1 MHKTVVAIRHVHF
14 EDLGI
19 FDAVLSDAGYAV
31 RYHDLDADS
40 FATLDPLE
48 PDLLIVLG
56 GPVGVYET
64 EAYRSATN
72 RQGARR
78 RCRTHGS
85 QGNRIRSTQTE

>member
-64 EAYRSATN
+64 EA
-72 RQGARR
+72 
-78 RCRTHGS
+78 
-85 QGNRIRSTQTE
+85 